1 MTSRR
6 KATGAYG
13 EQLAAEY
20 LTRRGYEIIVRNWR
34 CAAGEMDIIARQG
47 ETLVFVEVR
56 TRRGT
61 RLGSP
66 EESITPAKQAR
77 LVSVAR
83 TYLAETDCADCDWR
97 IDVIAIVLD
106 RRNRVARFNHLRWA
120 VGEM

>member
-1 MTSRR
+1 MTFRR
-6 KATGAYG
+6 KATGAHG
-13 EQLAAEY
+13 EQLAADY
-20 LTRRGYEIIVRNWR
+20 LRRQGYEIVARNWR
-34 CAAGEMDIIARQG
+34 CAKGEVDIIAREG

-83 TYLAETDCADCDWR
+83 TYLAETDCAADDWR

-120 VGEM
+120 VGE